1 VIARHAP
8 LPGAARTTAGAC
20 LARANSA
27 IYRLQGQ
34 GSSAMAIALFV
45 VKATITPEQEE
56 AFNRWYNQEH
66 CPQLLRFPGAVSARR
81 YKAIMGEDRYQ
92 YMAVYEF
99 ESEDT
104 LQRFLKSDH
113 MAWLRKEYDAHFG
126 DSERQR
132 AAYVQVWP

>member
-1 VIARHAP
+1 
-8 LPGAARTTAGAC
+8 
-20 LARANSA
+20 
-27 IYRLQGQ
+27 
-34 GSSAMAIALFV
+34 MAVALFV

-99 ESEDT
+99 ESEAT
-104 LQRFLKSDH
+104 LQRFLQSGHLDELKRD
-113 MAWLRKEYDAHFG
+113 YDAHFESV
-126 DSERQR
+126 SERAR
-132 AAYVQVWP
+132 SAYVQVWP